1 MYTPRRVYMYIYILI
16 YVSNALVIQL
26 RKNSSLCSHISWVQL
41 YACLSLCVCVCV
53 LLRIYSKKMRLYA
66 FFFYIWQPKKCVHV
80 EFLIFRDVVFVH
92 QTRSRR
98 PLLCTNRGQTI
109 EFWFSTTFV
118 SFSRRAL
125 CKKCN
130 FLQLFPQQPHTGRPH
145 KNCTRDVWAWRMLY
159 TLNHT

>member
-1 MYTPRRVYMYIYILI
+1 MLAYL
-16 YVSNALVIQL
+16 VSVI
-26 RKNSSLCSHISWVQL
+26 
-41 YACLSLCVCVCV
+41 VCV
-53 LLRIYSKKMRLYA
+53 LNVCVSACACESDWSCVGVCVKTAASAAAVPPLYSEKMRLYA
-66 FFFYIWQPKKCVHV
+66 FFFFIYGSPKKCVHV
-80 EFLIFRDVVFVH
+80 EFLDFRDVIFVH

-98 PLLCTNRGQTI
+98 PLLRTNRGQTI

-145 KNCTRDVWAWRMLY
+145 KNCTRDVWAWRIS
-159 TLNHT
+159 